1 MIVLC
6 LQNVFFRVSLI
17 MSELIATEIS
27 KVHLRHELWIDTG
40 DWWTVFT
47 EKFHQKE
54 TKVDVQNELRTKKL
68 YNYLSVIL

>member
-1 MIVLC
+1 M
-6 LQNVFFRVSLI
+6 LI
-17 MSELIATEIS
+17 SWLTYVTTEIS
-27 KVHLRHELWIDTG
+27 KVHLRHELLIDTG

-68 YNYLSVIL
+68 YSKKFKR